1 VRRIGAAQCQTL
13 VRLRHDG
20 TYLNPI
26 SPTLLRVRLSP
37 TWPAEGLPQDQ
48 PPGSLIEEDGRTPST
63 NIVALGTYASA
74 EEAKQA
80 REKDAVT

>member
-1 VRRIGAAQCQTL
+1 
-13 VRLRHDG
+13 
-20 TYLNPI
+20 
-26 SPTLLRVRLSP
+26 LRVRFEPDL
-37 TWPAEGLPQDQ
+37 ARRDQ

-80 REKDAVT
+80 CEKDAVT

>member
-1 VRRIGAAQCQTL
+1 MSV
-13 VRLRHDG
+13 
-20 TYLNPI
+20 
-26 SPTLLRVRLSP
+26 LSP
-37 TWPAEGLPQDQ
+37 TWPAEGEHSQINTCVLPQDQ

-80 REKDAVT
+80 CEKDAVT

>member
-1 VRRIGAAQCQTL
+1 MSV
-13 VRLRHDG
+13 
-20 TYLNPI
+20 
-26 SPTLLRVRLSP
+26 LSP

-48 PPGSLIEEDGRTPST
+48 PPGSLFEEDGRTPAT

-80 REKDAVT
+80 CEKDAVT